1 MGSNWINS
9 SFDSSFGSKN
19 QNQYIEYMAMKL
31 KMLAEEGKEEE
42 KEKPELIKRIME
54 ILTSYKKEKLEEE
67 LAKKGRPL
75 DEEAYEDLF
84 KTLEKR
90 SIEQLKSM
98 LETLTNE
105 QQEEI
110 KPQDESN
117 QTKGKDEGRE
127 PGE

>member
-1 MGSNWINS
+1 
-9 SFDSSFGSKN
+9 
-19 QNQYIEYMAMKL
+19 
-31 KMLAEEGKEEE
+31 
-42 KEKPELIKRIME
+42 ME

>member
-9 SFDSSFGSKN
+9 SSDSSFGSKN

-31 KMLAEEGKEEE
+31 KTLAEEGKEEE

-98 LETLTNE
+98 LETLINE